1 MKVWWQTEWGSL
13 REYRRAEAEAARGGR
28 PETRRGTLAEEAR
41 EAEKERE
48 EEGLVCGDRGRVI
61 NHLST

>member
-41 EAEKERE
+41 EAERMSGRDEEKEKE
-48 EEGLVCGDRGRVI
+48 KEQNENI
-61 NHLST
+61 